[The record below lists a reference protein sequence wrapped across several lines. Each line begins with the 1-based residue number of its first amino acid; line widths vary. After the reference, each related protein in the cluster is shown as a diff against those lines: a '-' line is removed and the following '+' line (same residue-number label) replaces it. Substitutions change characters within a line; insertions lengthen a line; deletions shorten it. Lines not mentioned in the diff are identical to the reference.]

1 MKKTITIN
9 LSGVIFSIDED
20 AYELL
25 HEYLKRIEGHFQD
38 EGERRDIIAD
48 IESRIAELLTASGA
62 SGVKPVTFA
71 DVEGIITT
79 MGDPE
84 DIADSA
90 DNPGESY
97 SRRRPGRRI
106 YRDVDNRILG
116 GVCSGLAAYFSVDVV
131 WIRLIFVILALAF
144 FSGFLIYLLLWLVF
158 PPALTTSQKLEMK
171 GEPVNIS
178 NIGKVVR
185 DEFNNVRKN
194 FKI

>member
-25 HEYLKRIEGHFQD
+25 HEYLKRIESHFSD

-48 IESRIAELLTASGA
+48 IESRIAELLTESGA
-62 SGVKPVTFA
+62 SGVKPVTFT

-90 DNPGESY
+90 DKPGETY
-97 SRRRPGRRI
+97 RKRRPGRRI

-116 GVCSGLAAYFSVDVV
+116 GVCSGLAAYFSVDVI

-178 NIGKVVR
+178 NIGKAVR